1 MYREFPKKR
10 YRKTLE
16 ILKKYAKEQDVILD
30 LGVENPFS
38 KIMKDHG
45 WQVINTTGQD
55 LDLNYIWAENQKFDF
70 VTALEIIEHLVNPF
84 EVLRNL
90 PAEKALIT
98 VPLRLWFSPCYRNIN
113 DPRDCH
119 FHEFEPWQLDFL
131 LEKAGWEIIY
141 REKWTHPVRKI
152 GLRPLLRL
160 FTNRYYAVVVKR
172 KRDNFL

>member
-55 LDLNYIWAENQKFDF
+55 LDLNYIWAENQRFDF

-84 EVLRNL
+84 SFKEFTYRKSPYYGSSSPVVFSLLSQHKRPKGL
-90 PAEKALIT
+90 PLSRI
-98 VPLRLWFSPCYRNIN
+98 
-113 DPRDCH
+113 
-119 FHEFEPWQLDFL
+119 
-131 LEKAGWEIIY
+131 
-141 REKWTHPVRKI
+141 
-152 GLRPLLRL
+152 
-160 FTNRYYAVVVKR
+160 
-172 KRDNFL
+172 